1 VVIPIAKVRAT
12 REMSMMHVE
21 EIAVLRTRLR
31 DVNMEYSALV
41 RKRGGEDSFVKMD
54 ELRARRQ
61 ALMALIAKAVRHPP
75 LRALPGQ
82 AAPDAVVQAA

>member
-1 VVIPIAKVRAT
+1 
-12 REMSMMHVE
+12 MMHVE

-41 RKRGGEDSFVKMD
+41 RTKGADDRFVKLD

-61 ALMALIAKAVRHPP
+61 ALMALIAKAARHPP
-75 LRALPGQ
+75 LRALPGT
-82 AAPDAVVQAA
+82 ASPDAVVQAA

>member
-1 VVIPIAKVRAT
+1 
-12 REMSMMHVE
+12 MMHVD

-41 RKRGGEDSFVKMD
+41 RTTVGEDRFLKMD

-61 ALMALIAKAVRHPP
+61 ALMALIAKAARHPP
-75 LRALPGQ
+75 LRALPGT
-82 AAPDAVVQAA
+82 ASPDAVVQAA

>member
-1 VVIPIAKVRAT
+1 
-12 REMSMMHVE
+12 MMHVD

-41 RKRGGEDSFVKMD
+41 RTKGGDDRFVKMD

-61 ALMALIAKAVRHPP
+61 ALMALIAKAAAASAAA
-75 LRALPGQ
+75 ALPGN
-82 AAPDAVVQAA
+82 ASPDAVVQAA

>member
-1 VVIPIAKVRAT
+1 MPMK
-12 REMSMMHVE
+12 HVD

-41 RKRGGEDSFVKMD
+41 RTKGGDDRFVKMD

-61 ALMALIAKAVRHPP
+61 ALMALIAKAARHQP
-75 LRALPGQ
+75 LRALAGK
-82 AAPDAVVQAA
+82 AASDAVVQAA